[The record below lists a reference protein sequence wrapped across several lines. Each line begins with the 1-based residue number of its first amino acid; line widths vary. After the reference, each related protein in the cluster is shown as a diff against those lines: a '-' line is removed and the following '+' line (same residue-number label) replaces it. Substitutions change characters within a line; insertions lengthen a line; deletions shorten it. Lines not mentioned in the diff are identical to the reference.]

1 VTLAVLAPSFTNGYE
16 KVIVVVLTSV
26 TLPSLSFAILG
37 LIDWVPT
44 TCELATKFNVLVS
57 SVGL

>member
-37 LIDWVPT
+37 LID
-44 TCELATKFNVLVS
+44 
-57 SVGL
+57 